1 MQIHNVYYDV
11 NISGLKLIN
20 QDYNEYYLKNNNIKR
35 LYRSYNIS

>member
-20 QDYNEYYLKNNNIKR
+20 QDFKNII
-35 LYRSYNIS
+35 LALQT